1 MMSRVRYAGLPG
13 GARPLT
19 SKEVVLLTVLVLHSL
34 CSGLLS
40 GLDKQS
46 EISELLEELYYDALK

>member
-1 MMSRVRYAGLPG
+1 MYSGRIRT
-13 GARPLT
+13 LT
-19 SKEVVLLTVLVLHSL
+19 SKEAIPLRVLVLHPL
-34 CSGLLS
+34 FSGLLS